1 MSANLR
7 RGGAELQ
14 GALWGTDAEGWALQE
29 ERQVPVYADVLAAAG
44 VAAGTD
50 LLDAGCGSGVALRT
64 AAGLGARVT
73 GLDASPALAALAGA
87 RVPAADVRV
96 GDVASLPFPDDSFDV
111 VTAFNSFQ
119 FADDVTDAFGE
130 AARVVRFG
138 GRVAVQMWGR
148 PERCELLAAIGAIAP
163 FLPGPPPGPPG
174 GGNYSDPGVLE
185 ALAAGAGLSPQS
197 TGDVVSVFEYA
208 DDEELL
214 RVMLAAGVTALA
226 VQRAGEEPV
235 RAAIREASS
244 PFRTESGSYRFEN
257 EWHYLIAAR

>member
-7 RGGAELQ
+7 RGEAELQ
-14 GALWGTDAEGWALQE
+14 GALWGTDARGWALQE
-29 ERQVPVYADVLAAAG
+29 ERQTPVYAEVLQAAG
-44 VAAGTD
+44 VAAGTE
-50 LLDAGCGSGVALRT
+50 LLDAGCGSGVALRC
-64 AAGLGARVT
+64 AADLGAQVT

-96 GDVASLPFPDDSFDV
+96 GDLGKLPFADDSFDV

-119 FADDVTDAFGE
+119 FADDVTDAFDE
-130 AARVVRFG
+130 AARVVRRG
-138 GRVAVQMWGR
+138 GRVAVQVWGR
-148 PERCELLAAIGAIAP
+148 AERCELLAAIGAIAP

-185 ALAAGAGLSPQS
+185 GLAAGAGLTAHA
-197 TGDVVSVFEYA
+197 TGDVVCAFEYA

-214 RVMLAAGVTALA
+214 RIMLAAGLTALA

-235 RAAIREASS
+235 RAAIRQASA
-244 PFRTESGSYRFEN
+244 PFRTDSGSYRFEN